1 MIGRPLS
8 DKDGEDSLEQPDVS
22 KEKKASEEKRVLT
35 INISNYIDFVK
46 EKRENLVQ
54 LSIIRAWRREFE
66 ISMKSGVW
74 HCRLKAVDLEIWHR
88 DLEDVRELEKMMIRN
103 V

>member
-8 DKDGEDSLEQPDVS
+8 DKDGEDSLEQPVVS

-46 EKRENLVQ
+46 EKREDLVQ
-54 LSIIRAWRREFE
+54 LSIIRA
-66 ISMKSGVW
+66 
-74 HCRLKAVDLEIWHR
+74 
-88 DLEDVRELEKMMIRN
+88 
-103 V
+103 

>member
-46 EKRENLVQ
+46 EK
-54 LSIIRAWRREFE
+54 
-66 ISMKSGVW
+66 
-74 HCRLKAVDLEIWHR
+74 
-88 DLEDVRELEKMMIRN
+88 
-103 V
+103 

>member
-74 HCRLKAVDLEIWHR
+74 RYRMKAVDLEIWHR
-88 DLEDVRELEKMMIRN
+88 DLEDVRELEKMMIWN

>member
-8 DKDGEDSLEQPDVS
+8 DKDGEDSLEQPVVS

-54 LSIIRAWRREFE
+54 LSIIRARRREFE
-66 ISMKSGVW
+66 ISMKSGV
-74 HCRLKAVDLEIWHR
+74 
-88 DLEDVRELEKMMIRN
+88 
-103 V
+103 

>member
-8 DKDGEDSLEQPDVS
+8 DKDGEESLEQPDVS

-46 EKRENLVQ
+46 EKGEDLVQ
-54 LSIIRAWRREFE
+54 LSIIRA
-66 ISMKSGVW
+66 
-74 HCRLKAVDLEIWHR
+74 
-88 DLEDVRELEKMMIRN
+88 
-103 V
+103 

>member
-22 KEKKASEEKRVLT
+22 KEKKALEEKRVLT

-46 EKRENLVQ
+46 EKREDLVQ
-54 LSIIRAWRREFE
+54 LSIIRA
-66 ISMKSGVW
+66 
-74 HCRLKAVDLEIWHR
+74 
-88 DLEDVRELEKMMIRN
+88 
-103 V
+103 